1 MTLLRGLSP
10 FIIPARP
17 TLDGVSNALIDTLA
31 KLETNF
37 EWGERESGSAVP
49 QTWSEAFA
57 PIVPKVVHWLT
68 TENITND
75 RTPIQY

>member
-1 MTLLRGLSP
+1 MRIDAHTHCFP
-10 FIIPARP
+10 
-17 TLDGVSNALIDTLA
+17 DALAPRALA